1 MKKGN
6 EFLVG
11 LIVLGAL
18 ALVVGGALWL
28 SETNI
33 GHQEALHTARFRTVG
48 GLGVGAPVTY
58 RGVRVG
64 RVEAIRLAA
73 NNWVETDLKVY
84 EGVELPSKPAVISA
98 SASLFGEWAAT
109 IVPGDGPQD
118 DPNIRQ
124 MLDEAS
130 RAGGP
135 QWPGAT
141 LPDVGQLTAQA
152 SRIASDIA
160 ALTNRVQSTFDSNA
174 VIELRQSIKDFGSIT
189 NRLAAFTQN
198 QTSQINAVTG
208 NAVKTSD
215 AVAAATQDLRSTLSR
230 VDSATQ
236 GGQLAAI
243 VNSSRAT
250 SGNIQAASQNLRE
263 LMDSAR
269 VHQASLVHVLLAADS
284 LMTRIQSG
292 NGTLGMLAT
301 DSTLYRETTATV
313 IELHKLLQD
322 IQLNPRKY
330 FKFSVF

>member
-1 MKKGN
+1 VKRGN

-11 LIVLGAL
+11 LIVLISLG
-18 ALVVGGALWL
+18 LVVGGALWL

-33 GHQEALHTARFRTVG
+33 GHQEALHSARFRTVG

-64 RVEAIRLAA
+64 RVEAIRLAD

-84 EGVELPSKPAVISA
+84 QGVELPQHPAVISA

-118 DPNIRQ
+118 DPNVRL

-160 ALTNRVQSTFDSNA
+160 ALTNRVQSTFDTNA

-189 NRLAAFTQN
+189 NRLVAFTQT
-198 QTSQINAVTG
+198 QTSKLNTVTG
-208 NAVKTSD
+208 NFATTSD
-215 AVAAATQDLRSTLSR
+215 AMVGASQNLRSTLAR

-236 GGQLAAI
+236 GGQLAEI

-250 SGNIQAASQNLRE
+250 SGNIQAASASLRE

-313 IELHKLLQD
+313 IELRRLVQD
-322 IQLNPRKY
+322 IQVNPRKY